1 MFSVH
6 AQVSRREVALV
17 AEIQKLEAAARM
29 AMGSF
34 EGPSVIATSGKPL
47 FRFSYLTY
55 ALLALAVAGLAIA
68 LL

>member
-1 MFSVH
+1 M
-6 AQVSRREVALV
+6 V

-34 EGPSVIATSGKPL
+34 EGHPVGMTSVKPRP
-47 FRFSYLTY
+47 RFFAY
-55 ALLALAVAGLAIA
+55 ALLALAVAGLALA

>member
-1 MFSVH
+1 M
-6 AQVSRREVALV
+6 V

-34 EGPSVIATSGKPL
+34 EAQAIGASSAKPRS
-47 FRFSYLTY
+47 RFSHLTY
-55 ALLALAVAGLAIA
+55 ALLALAVVGLAIV